1 MTAAWR
7 RRALIVVLL
16 AVAILFQ
23 GCASPKQPSFS
34 GQRAYRDVK
43 AQMEIGPRPV
53 GSEGDLRTAQYIV
66 SQLKAAGWEDVQMLT
81 FTFRGTPIRNVL
93 AKSGGDGPPILL
105 GAHFDSR
112 PYADRDPDPT
122 KRHDPMPGANDG
134 ASGVAVLLELA
145 RSLDRNSLHSP
156 VWLAF
161 FDGEDKGE
169 IDGWPW
175 SVGASHMAETLPA
188 RPKEVI
194 VVDMVGDRDQQ
205 IYWERNSSPEIQ
217 KELWKIASDLGYG
230 EHFIPRYRWG
240 MIDDHTPFLRQGIPA
255 VDIIDFD
262 YPYWHTTADTADKVS
277 PESLKRVGRVLE
289 TYLEGSP
296 GASSSN

>member
-1 MTAAWR
+1 MKQRLAA
-7 RRALIVVLL
+7 AFLTVLL
-16 AVAILFQ
+16 LLQ
-23 GCASPKQPSFS
+23 GCRAPAGNPTFS
-34 GQRAYRDVK
+34 GERAYQDVK

-53 GSEGDLRTAQYIV
+53 GSEGNLRTVEYIV
-66 SQLKAAGWEDVQMLT
+66 SQLQSAGWHDVQTVT
-81 FTFRGTPIRNVL
+81 FTYRHTPIRNVV

-112 PYADRDPDPT
+112 PYADRDPDPA

-145 RSLDRNSLHSP
+145 RTLDKDSLWAP

-169 IDGWPW
+169 IDDWPW
-175 SVGASHMAETLPA
+175 SVGAAHLAKTISP
-188 RPKEVI
+188 RPREVI

-205 IYWERNSSPEIQ
+205 IYWERNSSPDIQ
-217 KELWKIASDLGYG
+217 KKLWKIAADLGYG
-230 EHFIPRYRWG
+230 EHFIPKYRWS
-240 MIDDHTPFLRQGIPA
+240 MMDDHTPFLRLGIPA

-262 YPYWHTTADTADKVS
+262 YPYWHTTMDTADKVS
-277 PESLKRVGRVLE
+277 PGSLERVGRVLE
-289 TYLEGSP
+289 KYLEK
-296 GASSSN
+296 